1 MAVRTPSSRIRRAVA
16 PLALCAGL
24 TVGLTACGA
33 DPDEGTNGV
42 GKLSAPEI
50 EQKAQSAADAAKA
63 VRLSGTLVSKGGT
76 FKLNMRLKQEG
87 AAGSVTTKNST
98 FELLRIGDALYLK
111 ADADFWAHDDKATEE
126 PSEADTEAADKLDD
140 MYVKVPQGDPSY
152 KQFRGFTDM
161 DVLLGGLIGLHGEK
175 VKGDRDQIGGVR
187 TIAVQ
192 PGMGTWSYV
201 VHKAGRH
208 RGIAVTAFATDRQ
221 RRNALPS
228 CEMPEKAG
236 PNGTWGHRREK
247 RTGLGCGAEERLV
260 LPDRLRSI
268 AAPPP
273 PAGPPWG
280 MTCDE

>member
-1 MAVRTPSSRIRRAVA
+1 MAVRTPSSRIRRAVV

-24 TVGLTACGA
+24 TAGLTACGA

-76 FKLNMRLKQEG
+76 FKLNMRLKQDG

-111 ADADFWAHDDKATEE
+111 ADADFWAHDDKATRE
-126 PSEADTEAADKLDD
+126 PTEADTEAADKLDD

-161 DVLLGGLIGLHGEK
+161 DVLLAGLIGLHGEK

-187 TIAVQ
+187 TIKVK
-192 PGMGTWSYV
+192 G
-201 VHKAGRH
+201 
-208 RGIAVTAFATDRQ
+208 
-221 RRNALPS
+221 
-228 CEMPEKAG
+228 
-236 PNGTWGHRREK
+236 
-247 RTGLGCGAEERLV
+247 GAEGEGGTLDVALEGSPYPLQFARGGGAGVVV
-260 LPDRLRSI
+260 LSEWNKDFPLAEPSKDQTLDYGKQLPR
-268 AAPPP
+268 
-273 PAGPPWG
+273 
-280 MTCDE
+280 T

>member
-1 MAVRTPSSRIRRAVA
+1 MAVRTPSSRIRRAVV

-24 TVGLTACGA
+24 TAGLTACGA

-76 FKLNMRLKQEG
+76 FKLNMRLKQDG

-111 ADADFWAHDDKATEE
+111 ADAGFWAHDDKATRE
-126 PSEADTEAADKLDD
+126 PTEADTEAADKLDD

-161 DVLLGGLIGLHGEK
+161 DVLLAGLIGLHGEK

-187 TIAVQ
+187 TIKVK
-192 PGMGTWSYV
+192 G
-201 VHKAGRH
+201 
-208 RGIAVTAFATDRQ
+208 
-221 RRNALPS
+221 
-228 CEMPEKAG
+228 
-236 PNGTWGHRREK
+236 
-247 RTGLGCGAEERLV
+247 GAEGEGGTLDVALEGSPYPLQFARGGGAGVVV
-260 LPDRLRSI
+260 LSEWNKDFPLAEPSK
-268 AAPPP
+268 
-273 PAGPPWG
+273 
-280 MTCDE
+280 DETLDYGKQLPRT